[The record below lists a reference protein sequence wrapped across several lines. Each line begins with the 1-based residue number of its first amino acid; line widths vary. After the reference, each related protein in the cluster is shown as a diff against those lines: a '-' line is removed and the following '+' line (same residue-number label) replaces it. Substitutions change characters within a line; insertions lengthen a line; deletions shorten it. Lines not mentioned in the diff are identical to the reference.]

1 MVSGIKFFQRLSL
14 QLEVINHMIHIGYF
28 SNQFASSKGHG
39 IARYAHHLYNA
50 FLQNNES
57 SLTIHPVSASTKGTV
72 EELNALK
79 LRTGLQVLPWGR
91 KGTPLAWIFLNF
103 PFLEMGINCKTDI
116 VHALSLGYK
125 VATRKPYVVTIHDI
139 GPLTHPQF
147 FTQKDQWF
155 MKGSLKQA
163 VKKAAAMI
171 CVSQATADAVEAYAI
186 ANYNQSVSERLH
198 VVHEGVDA
206 AFFKAPK
213 VEDITDFYIVE
224 LLIDTPFVLTVGQ
237 ISPRKN
243 LQTVLKAFNKLK
255 DELPTLQLITVGGNG
270 WDYGK
275 VKEQVKSLGLENRV
289 HFLGYVSD
297 NLLRLLYRKALVFVY
312 PSLFE
317 GFGLT
322 VLEAMA
328 SGCPV
333 ITSNISSLPEVAGG
347 AALLINPE
355 NVEELSRNILLV
367 CNNNEKRKEMR
378 VKGINRAKSFI
389 WDKTASLTFDIYKK
403 VID

>member
-1 MVSGIKFFQRLSL
+1 
-14 QLEVINHMIHIGYF
+14 MIHIGYF
-28 SNQFASSKGHG
+28 SNQFASSSGHG
-39 IARYAHHLYNA
+39 IARYTHHLYNA
-50 FLQNNES
+50 LLQNKAA
-57 SLTIHPVSASTKGTV
+57 LKLYPVSASTNGTK

-91 KGTPLAWIFLNF
+91 KTTPLAWIFFNF
-103 PFLEMGINCKTDI
+103 PFLENGITNQIDI

-125 VATRKPYVVTIHDI
+125 VATLKPYVVTIHDI

-147 FTQKDQWF
+147 FTKKDQWF

-171 CVSQATADAVEAYAI
+171 CVSQATADAVEDYAI
-186 ANYNQSVSERLH
+186 ANYNTSVKERLH

-206 AFFKAPK
+206 TFFKAPN
-213 VEDITDFYIVE
+213 VEEITDYHIVKP
-224 LLIDTPFVLTVGQ
+224 LLNTSFVLTVGQ

-243 LQTVLKAFNKLK
+243 LQTVLKVFNKLK
-255 DELPTLQLITVGGNG
+255 DELPNLQVITVGGNG

-275 VKEQVKSLGLENRV
+275 VKEQVKALGLENRV

-297 NLLRLLYRKALVFVY
+297 DLLRLLYRKAVVFVY

-328 SGCPV
+328 SSCPV
-333 ITSNISSLPEVAGG
+333 ITSNVTSLPEVSGD
-347 AALLINPE
+347 AAILINPE
-355 NVEELSRNILLV
+355 DVDELSTSIVLV
-367 CNNNEKRKEMR
+367 STNKKIREQMIK
-378 VKGINRAKSFI
+378 KGLQRAKTFT
-389 WDKTASLTFDIYKK
+389 WEKAAALTFDIYKN
-403 VID
+403 IT